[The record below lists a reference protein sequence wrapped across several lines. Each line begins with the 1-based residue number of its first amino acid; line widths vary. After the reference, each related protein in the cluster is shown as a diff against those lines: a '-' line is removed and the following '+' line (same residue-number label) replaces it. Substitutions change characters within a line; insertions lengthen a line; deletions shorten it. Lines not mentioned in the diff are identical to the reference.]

1 MIQKFEEFI
10 NESAESNQ
18 FKKALLKYGASNEI
32 FWDGAEMRIYPKEYT
47 EQGNEQFPCVRIES
61 YGEGFVFMD
70 VDKGL
75 KDPTYNVILDDKE
88 FVNGTSKTITPC
100 HTYDRLEN
108 DVYAFT
114 AANAKKIMDA
124 IRTAETMK
132 KNR

>member
-1 MIQKFEEFI
+1 MIQKFDEYI
-10 NESAESNQ
+10 AESAETNQ

-47 EQGNEQFPCVRIES
+47 EKGNEQFPCVRIES
-61 YGEGFVFMD
+61 WGDGFVFLD
-70 VDKGL
+70 VPKNL
-75 KDPTYNVILDDKE
+75 TDPVYHVLLDDPA
-88 FVNGTSKTITPC
+88 FISGTSVNFVPC

-132 KNR
+132 RNR